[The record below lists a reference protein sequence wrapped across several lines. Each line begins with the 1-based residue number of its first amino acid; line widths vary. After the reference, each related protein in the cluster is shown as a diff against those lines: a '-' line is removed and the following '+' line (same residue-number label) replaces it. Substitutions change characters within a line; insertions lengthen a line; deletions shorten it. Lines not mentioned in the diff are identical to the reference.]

1 MGTSIRIDASE
12 LIRFARELGD
22 EGVDIAGQEIGR
34 AMDTVGALI
43 QRAAAMGAPDGV
55 SKDLRNS
62 ILRSTSGSGL
72 GRVVEVGTPVE
83 YAVPVEFGVRPG
95 AHPGL
100 SRNGYEA
107 VVLWFRRKLGL
118 SQDDAESAAALF
130 GMAIKRR
137 GIPAHPFMAPAVDDN
152 LAEIGATFD
161 RAADRAVARMS
172 KLGRP

>member
-1 MGTSIRIDASE
+1 
-12 LIRFARELGD
+12 
-22 EGVDIAGQEIGR
+22 
-34 AMDTVGALI
+34 
-43 QRAAAMGAPDGV
+43 
-55 SKDLRNS
+55 
-62 ILRSTSGSGL
+62 
-72 GRVVEVGTPVE
+72 VE